1 MSTSAAKEFPPEKI
15 RSIAAEVASLLKE
28 RKESVC
34 VAETVCFWPLLHSLY
49 PKAEKASMDL
59 LTLGL
64 AGCTPGASGIY
75 KGGLTLYTLESRIAF
90 AGWTQETITSYR
102 GPTTDIVAGLATNVR
117 PKLGATYCVS
127 ESGTAGPTGGDT
139 PNRTPG
145 YVALAV
151 ATESGT
157 YTKELSTGHG
167 GDREANM
174 IQFAVEG
181 LGLLRDVIKG
191 DAKL

>member
-1 MSTSAAKEFPPEKI
+1 MSAAKEFPPEKI

-34 VAETVCFWPLLHSLY
+34 VAETAAGGLISASLLS
-49 PKAEKASMDL
+49 
-59 LTLGL
+59 
-64 AGCTPGASGIY
+64 TPGASGIY
-75 KGGLTLYTLESRIAF
+75 KGGLTLYTLESRVAF
-90 AGWTQETITSYR
+90 AGWTQETITAYR
-102 GPTTDIVAGLATNVR
+102 GPTTDIVAGLATTVR

-157 YTKELSTGHG
+157 YKKELSTGHG

-181 LGLLRDVIKG
+181 LVLLRDVIKG